1 MIGAGRM
8 VGNEIGSY
16 RVIGPAV
23 PWPLADVYLG
33 QDTRTGQA
41 VDIILLPADSAAS
54 AGGAD
59 QFLAELRAVLAFRHP
74 GFAHLLDCDRLT
86 DGAFYLVNEHVE
98 AERLSERL
106 RRDGGLASDLVTVR
120 EVVGQ
125 TAAALEAAH
134 NAGLLYLCLRPESML
149 LVPATQRGLP
159 VTVRLLGLGLG
170 SHFLSR
176 IRQMA
181 PGKEL
186 PASMLR
192 YASPEQCR
200 GSGADHRSD
209 IYALGCI
216 LFELLV
222 DRPPFRETEI
232 WGLVSAHAHE
242 VPPRIHELRPELPPA
257 LDDLVATMLEKDPGQ
272 RPFCMGEIIAVLRA
286 AVREPAASLEAAE
299 SPASAPITRT
309 AVLDPESL
317 VPPLPAED
325 LQSTPAFRPTRL
337 LTPAEG
343 EGAVAPLRPAAV
355 VSPPRALRDLL
366 PASTEPASAQ
376 RRPTP
381 PPKRRGGSGGVRRVS
396 RVPILVVVT
405 LVCLTLGVGLFLWF
419 LRPKAPEA
427 RHAPVEETPA
437 RQPSIPPPVP
447 PSPTAVDIPTPST
460 QRPAAELGQPKPE
473 PTDKPRSNLG
483 RNRLPRRRTRSQDP
497 ANLPALEFEDGVLPP
512 SFPRK

>member
-1 MIGAGRM
+1 
-8 VGNEIGSY
+8 
-16 RVIGPAV
+16 
-23 PWPLADVYLG
+23 
-33 QDTRTGQA
+33 
-41 VDIILLPADSAAS
+41 
-54 AGGAD
+54 
-59 QFLAELRAVLAFRHP
+59 
-74 GFAHLLDCDRLT
+74 
-86 DGAFYLVNEHVE
+86 
-98 AERLSERL
+98 
-106 RRDGGLASDLVTVR
+106 
-120 EVVGQ
+120 
-125 TAAALEAAH
+125 
-134 NAGLLYLCLRPESML
+134 
-149 LVPATQRGLP
+149 
-159 VTVRLLGLGLG
+159 
-170 SHFLSR
+170 
-176 IRQMA
+176 MA

-286 AVREPAASLEAAE
+286 AVREPAARLEAAE

-325 LQSTPAFRPTRL
+325 LQSTPTFRPTRL

-381 PPKRRGGSGGVRRVS
+381 PPKRRGGSGGVRRAS

-419 LRPKAPEA
+419 LRPKAPEV

-437 RQPSIPPPVP
+437 RQPSIPPVP
-447 PSPTAVDIPTPST
+447 PSPTAVDIPTPSA